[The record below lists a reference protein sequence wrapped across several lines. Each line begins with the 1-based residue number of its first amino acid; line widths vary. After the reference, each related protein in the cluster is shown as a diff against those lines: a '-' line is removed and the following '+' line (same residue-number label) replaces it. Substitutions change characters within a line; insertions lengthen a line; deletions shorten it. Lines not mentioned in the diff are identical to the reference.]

1 MTLLSFSPA
10 FLSLSSYRIWIS
22 SMNAFPAESQQSL
35 LLEHGLHSF
44 FMAQWVSIEDIGEVA
59 RRLRIAAETTVV
71 CDFQAA
77 MEFYGSKS
85 GGSQRAWITR
95 LAPGW
100 SLVLYLNGFR
110 SSPEALS
117 LGGQRVFDV
126 SCIYG
131 IGEIDELSYIH
142 DGVWDGT
149 IYDEEEYRVHWEDL
163 TCDISSLEGQLEE
176 YLCVLGRV
184 SGRFLDRDLFSSQG
198 LLGVISE

>member
-1 MTLLSFSPA
+1 
-10 FLSLSSYRIWIS
+10 
-22 SMNAFPAESQQSL
+22 MNAFPAENQQSL
-35 LLEHGLHSF
+35 LLEHGLHGF

-59 RRLRIAAETTVV
+59 RRLHIEAETTVV

-77 MEFYGSKS
+77 MEFYGSTS
-85 GGSQRAWITR
+85 ERSHRAWITR

-100 SLVLYLNGFR
+100 SLVLYLNGLR

-142 DGVWDGT
+142 NGVWDGT
-149 IYDEEEYRVHWEDL
+149 IYDEEKYRIYWEDL
-163 TCDISSLEGQLEE
+163 RYDINSLEGQLEE

-184 SGRFLDRDLFSSQG
+184 SGRFLDRDWFSSQG
-198 LLGVISE
+198 LLGIIPE